1 MSRADVKAGEAA
13 DDRDARSRTVAGD
26 GNGAAASLLS
36 LQVVDDIGRI
46 DAQAWND
53 LLGACPAPTP
63 FMRHEY
69 LHALQLSGSA
79 VADTGWQP
87 LYLVLRERAPAV
99 EDQVAE
105 GPTDGA
111 SGAHHH
117 RTGRDTGRLVGA
129 CALYLK
135 SHSYGEYVFDWAWA
149 DAWQKAGRNYYPKL
163 LSAVPFTPV
172 PGSRLLARDE
182 ACRLALLQGMQTL
195 ASEQGWSS
203 AHLLFM
209 DDEDRAAAK
218 RAGWLL
224 RQGVQF
230 HWTNRDVAG
239 GMAGTLP
246 LSTSDDRGNPAAW
259 SGVPSETDGTD
270 LAPYRDWADFLAS
283 LTRDKRKKITQERG
297 YVARS
302 GVEFEIRRGR
312 DIDAQDWDY
321 FYRCYCNT
329 YREHHSTP
337 YLAREF
343 FTLTHAAL
351 PDLWL
356 MFIARR
362 GTERVA
368 ASLVAIDTASRTAW
382 GRYWG
387 CTEDIGHLHF
397 AACYHEPLL
406 WCVNQR
412 WRRFEGGAQGEHKLA
427 RGLMPVATWSAH
439 WLADPGFGAAVGRFL
454 ERERNGVASYMDELQ
469 AHSPFKA
476 VP

>member
-1 MSRADVKAGEAA
+1 
-13 DDRDARSRTVAGD
+13 
-26 GNGAAASLLS
+26 
-36 LQVVDDIGRI
+36 
-46 DAQAWND
+46 
-53 LLGACPAPTP
+53 
-63 FMRHEY
+63 MRHEY

-79 VADTGWQP
+79 VAATGWQP
-87 LYLVLRERAPAV
+87 VYLVLSEA
-99 EDQVAE
+99 
-105 GPTDGA
+105 
-111 SGAHHH
+111 
-117 RTGRDTGRLVGA
+117 GRLIGA

-149 DAWQKAGRNYYPKL
+149 DAWQKAGHDYYPKL

-172 PGSRLLARDE
+172 PGSRLLARDQT
-182 ACRLALLQGMQTL
+182 ARVALLQGMQTL
-195 ASEQGWSS
+195 AHEQGWSS

-209 DDEDRAAAK
+209 DDNDRAAAEQ
-218 RAGWLL
+218 AGWLL

-230 HWTNRDVAG
+230 HWSNRGVADDCAPGNLEAAPGEGVDTGAQEPDVA
-239 GMAGTLP
+239 
-246 LSTSDDRGNPAAW
+246 AA
-259 SGVPSETDGTD
+259 VD
-270 LAPYRDWADFLAS
+270 LEPYRDWADYLAS

-297 YVARS
+297 YVAKA
-302 GVEFEIRRGR
+302 GVEFEIRRGSQ
-312 DIDAQDWDY
+312 IDAADWDY
-321 FYRCYCNT
+321 FYRCYRNT

-337 YLAREF
+337 YLEREF
-343 FTLTHAAL
+343 FDLTHAAL

-362 GTERVA
+362 GNERVA
-368 ASLVAIDTASRTAW
+368 ASLLAIDADSRTAW

-439 WLADPGFGAAVGRFL
+439 WLADRGFSSAVARFL
-454 ERERNGVASYMDELQ
+454 DRERSGVASYMDELQ

>member
-1 MSRADVKAGEAA
+1 MSRADVKASKTTGEP
-13 DDRDARSRTVAGD
+13 DERSHGVTRN
-26 GNGAAASLLS
+26 GNGDPASLLS
-36 LQVVDDIGRI
+36 LQVVEDIGQI
-46 DAQAWND
+46 DAQAWNG
-53 LLGACPAPTP
+53 LLDDCAAPTP
-63 FMRHEY
+63 FMRHDY
-69 LHALQLSGSA
+69 LHALQRSGSA
-79 VADTGWQP
+79 VAGTGWQP
-87 LYLVLRERAPAV
+87 VYLVLTEAARDAGSRA
-99 EDQVAE
+99 AE
-105 GPTDGA
+105 
-111 SGAHHH
+111 S
-117 RTGRDTGRLVGA
+117 DTADRLVGA

-149 DAWQKAGRNYYPKL
+149 DAWQKAGRDYYPKL

-172 PGSRLLARDE
+172 PGSRLLARDQP
-182 ACRLALLQGMQTL
+182 ARVALLQGMQTL
-195 ASEQGWSS
+195 AREQGWSS

-209 DDEDRAAAK
+209 DDNDRAAAEQ
-218 RAGWLL
+218 AGWLM

-230 HWTNRDVAG
+230 HWSNRGVADESI
-239 GMAGTLP
+239 TLP
-246 LSTSDDRGNPAAW
+246 GGGRTDDAAEASDAA
-259 SGVPSETDGTD
+259 PSTD
-270 LAPYRDWADFLAS
+270 LEPYRDWADYLAS

-297 YVARS
+297 YVAKA
-302 GVEFEIRRGR
+302 GVEFEIKRGNE
-312 DIDAQDWDY
+312 IDSADWDY

-337 YLAREF
+337 YLEREF
-343 FTLTHAAL
+343 FALSHAAM

-362 GTERVA
+362 GDERVA
-368 ASLVAIDTASRTAW
+368 ASLVAIDANTRTAW

-439 WLADPGFGAAVGRFL
+439 WLADRGFSEAVARFL
-454 ERERNGVASYMDELQ
+454 ERERSGVASYMDELQ

-476 VP
+476 AP

>member
-1 MSRADVKAGEAA
+1 MSRGDVKGSDTTDEPG
-13 DDRDARSRTVAGD
+13 ARSRPVAGN
-26 GNGAAASLLS
+26 GNGGPASLLS
-36 LQVVDDIGRI
+36 LQVVEDIGQI
-46 DAQAWND
+46 DAVAWNG
-53 LLGACPAPTP
+53 LLDVCAAPTP

-69 LHALQLSGSA
+69 LYAMQESGSA

-87 LYLVLRERAPAV
+87 IYLVLSEAVPASDHQAGDAHATGGTAVGEAP
-99 EDQVAE
+99 
-105 GPTDGA
+105 
-111 SGAHHH
+111 SS
-117 RTGRDTGRLVGA
+117 RLIGA

-149 DAWQKAGRNYYPKL
+149 DAWQKAGHDYYPKL

-172 PGSRLLARDE
+172 PGSRLLARDQ
-182 ACRLALLQGMQTL
+182 AARLALLQGMQTL
-195 ASEQGWSS
+195 AREQGWSS

-209 DDEDRAAAK
+209 DDDDRAAAGQ
-218 RAGWLL
+218 AGWLL

-230 HWTNRDVAG
+230 HWSNRGVADDGVLDDSDVLAVTG
-239 GMAGTLP
+239 LAPDT
-246 LSTSDDRGNPAAW
+246 PAAD
-259 SGVPSETDGTD
+259 TATD
-270 LAPYRDWADFLAS
+270 LGPYRDWADYLAS

-297 YVARS
+297 YVAKA
-302 GVEFEIRRGR
+302 GVEFEIKRGR
-312 DIDAQDWDY
+312 EIDAADWDH

-337 YLAREF
+337 YLERAF
-343 FTLTHAAL
+343 FDRTHAAM

-362 GTERVA
+362 GDERVA
-368 ASLVAIDTASRTAW
+368 ASLVAIDAQSRTAW

-406 WCVNQR
+406 WCVNQG

-427 RGLMPVATWSAH
+427 RGLLPVATWSAH
-439 WLADPGFGAAVGRFL
+439 WLADRGFSAAVARFL
-454 ERERNGVASYMDELQ
+454 ERERGGVASYMDELQ